1 MVVESVEA
9 AVRFATLLGARAEAA
24 DTLLR
29 APLTAEALLGAPMAA
44 ATVAVSDGILA
55 TDGGDLGGVVSI
67 VEPY

>member
-29 APLTAEALLGAPMAA
+29 VPLTAEALLRAPMAA
-44 ATVAVSDGILA
+44 AAVAVADGILA